1 MKQTDELH
9 MISGFDLLRMEFPQH
24 QFCVQDILPKGLNV
38 LFSENVDKAKSLAM
52 DLALRV
58 AEGQNLWG
66 MEVQQGAVLHMVH
79 KDTLAVTRN
88 RLVSMTKRVPDALY
102 IGVMTESDM
111 ELVLS
116 AVPEFMESNPEL
128 SLVVVEVETP
138 VAYMSQKLYAPGELL
153 LQYTRLKKLAAEKNI
168 TILVVQRDVLYSTSL
183 CNYGEE
189 GSASISEAVDSCF
202 ELKINLFSDST
213 GDLKRT
219 SRSYGNVQ
227 WSIEYSMKT
236 RRWHGE
242 KKK

>member
-58 AEGQNLWG
+58 AVGQNLWG

-88 RLVSMTKRVPDALY
+88 RLISMTKRVPDTLY
-102 IGVMTESDM
+102 IGVMTESTM

-128 SLVVVEVETP
+128 SLVVVELEIP
-138 VAYMSQKLYAPGELL
+138 VAYMAQTLYVPGGLL
-153 LQYTRLKKLAAEKNI
+153 LQYTRLKELAEEKNI
-168 TILVVQRDVLYSTSL
+168 TILVVQRDVQYPTSL
-183 CNYGEE
+183 SDYGEN
-189 GSASISEAVDSCF
+189 GYATISEEVDSYY
-202 ELKINLFSDST
+202 ELDCTSHRENEEK
-213 GDLKRT
+213 LKRT
-219 SRSYGNVQ
+219 SRSYGNIQ
-227 WSIEYSMKT
+227 WNIEYSAEN
-236 RRWHGE
+236 RRWNE
-242 KKK
+242 KSKK